1 MELQHL
7 VLTRCGYGLNEGKF
21 EGSASFKN
29 QYGMVTLTL
38 DHSLSS
44 AILAVVSEQLV
55 ASSRTLAQELTAQ
68 CIKEL
73 PPLLCEQAE

>member
-1 MELQHL
+1 MELQSL
-7 VLTRCGYGLNEGKF
+7 NLSRCGYGLNEGKF

-44 AILAVVSEQLV
+44 AVLAIVADQLV

-68 CIKEL
+68 CVREL